1 MQKLEPTIQGALD
14 KKMFDVSMQLAEY
27 CEDPDQ
33 MKKDIWYRQGK
44 IFQAELKYQ
53 EAEHAFM
60 TAGKP
65 MDALQMYIDCKKW
78 ADAEKVVNNMP
89 MGDNKDKAVKMIK
102 LGRAQ
107 AMVQEGRYKEAETI
121 YAEMG
126 DIETMVSLYKDK
138 QMYQEA
144 MQFAKAHD
152 RRDLINEVQQSLADR
167 SDAAQRNN
175 YKQKTVTAADT
186 LSQTLAEKQLE
197 QKMNNQQEIV
207 IQAVGLRNQLVQ
219 ACKAGGETFLNY
231 LLKHAV
237 ELCMPVIEGK
247 VDEAKLADDIVIMQN
262 IIQFSSDI
270 SAEEKSVTLALYYVT
285 KGIPQSLINE
295 NDKSKNCISPI
306 ISPLVDKQSLLVIM
320 KAVLGIEYT
329 EEDYMKRVLQSEVTK
344 DGIYSRARQM
354 LLNYRAALM
363 ATPKGQQAFKANMA
377 CIIPGEPDLSRCFEA
392 CHLIVQSA
400 YTLSLP
406 NSPQ

>member
-1 MQKLEPTIQGALD
+1 MSQVHGVLAARDLLIAAGMDDQVVQVLTEYKMWDELVAFSREHKANLLGVLQKVAEIKREQGDQRGCAQLESELCVELFKQGASEGRLVHALQSATRIQCELGMFEEAVQLCKRCGNTEILVQVVIAWLTAQPNQFQNIAQQLARMQKLEQTIQGALD

-65 MDALQMYIDCKKW
+65 MDALQMYISCKKW

-126 DIETMVSLYKDK
+126 DIETMVTLYKEK

-152 RRDLINEVQQSLADR
+152 RRDLINEVQ
-167 SDAAQRNN
+167 
-175 YKQKTVTAADT
+175 
-186 LSQTLAEKQLE
+186 
-197 QKMNNQQEIV
+197 
-207 IQAVGLRNQLVQ
+207 
-219 ACKAGGETFLNY
+219 
-231 LLKHAV
+231 
-237 ELCMPVIEGK
+237 
-247 VDEAKLADDIVIMQN
+247 
-262 IIQFSSDI
+262 
-270 SAEEKSVTLALYYVT
+270 
-285 KGIPQSLINE
+285 
-295 NDKSKNCISPI
+295 
-306 ISPLVDKQSLLVIM
+306 
-320 KAVLGIEYT
+320 
-329 EEDYMKRVLQSEVTK
+329 
-344 DGIYSRARQM
+344 
-354 LLNYRAALM
+354 
-363 ATPKGQQAFKANMA
+363 
-377 CIIPGEPDLSRCFEA
+377 
-392 CHLIVQSA
+392 
-400 YTLSLP
+400 
-406 NSPQ
+406 